1 MPRNRLTNPANSP
14 AWITSL
20 ALVLCVASG
29 CALPLVRRVDEFR
42 AAKKKGNYELAAT
55 YLADDPRIWFEK
67 KEGPGSP
74 YGPKGGPWRDWDRF
88 FNARSKRDSIHVTNR
103 TVAMEFSEINDFY
116 RLIDRPAGRYRA
128 TYWFDESQRITGV
141 LIEGLTP
148 RSQRPPDRLAEFQ
161 LWAMKHY
168 PQELEFL
175 MPDGGI
181 DPEIERARLWKK
193 LLTEWRADSG
203 LPSIDTDSG

>member
-1 MPRNRLTNPANSP
+1 M
-14 AWITSL
+14 
-20 ALVLCVASG
+20 LCVASG
-29 CALPLVRRVDEFR
+29 CVIPLVRRVDEFR
-42 AAKKKGNYELAAT
+42 AAKKQGDYDLAAT
-55 YLADDPRIWFEK
+55 YLADDPRIWFDK
-67 KEGPGSP
+67 KEGPGSL
-74 YGPKGGPWRDWDRF
+74 YGPKGGPWKNWDRF
-88 FNARSKRDSIHVTNR
+88 FNARSTRDSIHVTDR

-128 TYWFDESQRITGV
+128 TYSLDENQRITGV

-193 LLTEWRADSG
+193 LLTEWRAETA
-203 LPSIDTDSG
+203 LPPIHTDSG